1 MPTQIRQP
9 AFCPLSTPADA
20 CTAAPPDQTGK
31 KNAAGQRLS
40 ISKCFSSPT
49 APLSQNVQQRSC
61 LSIFENLPVSTGSEY
76 DPKLSL

>member
-1 MPTQIRQP
+1 MHGSTARSNRQEKRCR
-9 AFCPLSTPADA
+9 ATSV
-20 CTAAPPDQTGK
+20 
-31 KNAAGQRLS
+31 AGHS
-40 ISKCFSSPT
+40 ISQCFSSPT